1 MNRIKNLKL
10 LYKYLNIHSQTKVS
24 PRRREVALKNRSV
37 RLLHNICSNIS
48 TEVDAQLPINMDE
61 EKEAAKNNS
70 ATSEEIFFNP
80 DQAIM
85 KFKLQYQNMVG
96 KAVIGSVAVSLKG
109 YFAALKSFNQQVLYI
124 VDYIKSGNIDLQT
137 FFKQLNELTFESR
150 NNDLITF
157 GNIDFDPLLELL
169 NSDKTLQKINVPL
182 DFKNSQ

>member
-1 MNRIKNLKL
+1 
-10 LYKYLNIHSQTKVS
+10 
-24 PRRREVALKNRSV
+24 
-37 RLLHNICSNIS
+37 
-48 TEVDAQLPINMDE
+48 
-61 EKEAAKNNS
+61 
-70 ATSEEIFFNP
+70 
-80 DQAIM
+80 
-85 KFKLQYQNMVG
+85 MVG